1 MGKTPLFCTFGVHKL
16 DYKSINFKPCD
27 YAFIPF
33 YVRGGDTFTDDSNA
47 IIKELINAA
56 STSTRTSFAISFP
69 NENRSAVI
77 GDISSSAGKAKI
89 KEYWTSKKIYHY
101 AVFDIGVKKSE
112 LSEEKMI
119 IGEAFGLL
127 REVEYVIL
135 DVIGNKERTTFAS
148 SLSCCCRKFPLDAV
162 IILTHMTFD
171 EFEAKLPCAISAA
184 APYKLLDIVNIL
196 DMRTVMT
203 KMSKQVPWVMRT
215 TLTISTSF
223 CTRVYLAKRF
233 AYLDQECI
241 DSMNHPNGTAAFCN
255 VPSALYDNLTI
266 DRKKQITGR
275 AKSKSN
281 TRLMTTFETNET
293 IYLKYCKLRKE
304 FADVPF
310 GLSIFDL
317 ECEDWGNTCTS
328 QPDLP
333 IAGTKRFTEVTDYYV
348 TASNWSK
355 DNFPCDYEK

>member
-1 MGKTPLFCTFGVHKL
+1 
-16 DYKSINFKPCD
+16 
-27 YAFIPF
+27 
-33 YVRGGDTFTDDSNA
+33 
-47 IIKELINAA
+47 
-56 STSTRTSFAISFP
+56 
-69 NENRSAVI
+69 
-77 GDISSSAGKAKI
+77 
-89 KEYWTSKKIYHY
+89 
-101 AVFDIGVKKSE
+101 
-112 LSEEKMI
+112 MI
-119 IGEAFGLL
+119 IAEAFGVL
-127 REVEYVIL
+127 RAFRRLQEDLEKSNPIQQPNRGFLV
-135 DVIGNKERTTFAS
+135 AS
-148 SLSCCCRKFPLDAV
+148 YYIWPKADDTPPAVFTENIQKFPLDAV

-171 EFEAKLPCAISAA
+171 EFEAKLPCAITAA
-184 APYKLLDIVNIL
+184 APYKLLDVVNIL

-241 DSMNHPNGTAAFCN
+241 DYLNRPNGTAA
-255 VPSALYDNLTI
+255 
-266 DRKKQITGR
+266 
-275 AKSKSN
+275 
-281 TRLMTTFETNET
+281 
-293 IYLKYCKLRKE
+293 YCKLRKE
-304 FADVPF
+304 FADIPF

-333 IAGTKRFTEVTDYYV
+333 IAGTKRFAEVTDYYV